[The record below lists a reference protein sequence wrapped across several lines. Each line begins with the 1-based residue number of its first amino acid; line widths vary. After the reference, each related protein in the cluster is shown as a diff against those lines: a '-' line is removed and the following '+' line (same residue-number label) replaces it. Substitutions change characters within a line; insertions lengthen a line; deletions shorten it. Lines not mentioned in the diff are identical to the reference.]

1 MIYQLVNKKK
11 TSYIKKIKPIMCVCV
26 CARMFNFT
34 VKSNSISHLQWM
46 WFLASEST
54 FTSSTNMGGESNNY
68 LNLIE
73 LCDC

>member
-1 MIYQLVNKKK
+1 
-11 TSYIKKIKPIMCVCV
+11 MCVCV

-68 LNLIE
+68 LNLTE